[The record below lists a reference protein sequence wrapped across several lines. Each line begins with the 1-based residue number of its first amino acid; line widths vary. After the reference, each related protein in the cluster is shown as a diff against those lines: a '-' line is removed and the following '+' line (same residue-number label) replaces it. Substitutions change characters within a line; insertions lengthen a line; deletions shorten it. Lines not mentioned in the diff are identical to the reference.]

1 MPYLHLV
8 PILTKDLGISKPM
21 DNFKINPDSIMVSG
35 GKVHHQEP
43 MLTQILGKIMVNT
56 IGNIMVSIVTS
67 IMIIGR
73 QVHHQEPML
82 IQHLANISNNITV
95 NLDLNKIRHL
105 ELMQIQRLDNLMG
118 NQDNNKIQASTSM
131 KIKQGVSLEFQLLH
145 LHQ

>member
-8 PILTKDLGISKPM
+8 PTLTKGLGISKPM
-21 DNFKINPDSIMVSG
+21 DNLKINPDSIMVSSS
-35 GKVHHQEP
+35 KEP
-43 MLTQILGKIMVNT
+43 MLTQILDKIMVNT

-73 QVHHQEPML
+73 QVHHHEPML

-95 NLDLNKIRHL
+95 NPD
-105 ELMQIQRLDNLMG
+105 LMQIQRLDNLMG

>member
-8 PILTKDLGISKPM
+8 PILTKGLGISKPM
-21 DNFKINPDSIMVSG
+21 DNLKINPDSIMVSSS
-35 GKVHHQEP
+35 KEP
-43 MLTQILGKIMVNT
+43 MLIQILGKIMVNT

-73 QVHHQEPML
+73 QVHHHEPML

-145 LHQ
+145 PHQ

>member
-8 PILTKDLGISKPM
+8 PILTKGLGISKPM
-21 DNFKINPDSIMVSG
+21 DNFKINPDSIMVSSS
-35 GKVHHQEP
+35 KEP

>member
-8 PILTKDLGISKPM
+8 PILTKGLGISKPM
-21 DNFKINPDSIMVSG
+21 DNLKINPDSIMVSSS
-35 GKVHHQEP
+35 KEP

-73 QVHHQEPML
+73 QVHHHEPML

-95 NLDLNKIRHL
+95 NLDLNKIPHL

>member
-8 PILTKDLGISKPM
+8 PILTKGLGISKPM
-21 DNFKINPDSIMVSG
+21 DNLKINLDSIMVSSS
-35 GKVHHQEP
+35 KVHHQEP

-73 QVHHQEPML
+73 PML

-95 NLDLNKIRHL
+95 NRDLNKIRHL

>member
-1 MPYLHLV
+1 
-8 PILTKDLGISKPM
+8 M
-21 DNFKINPDSIMVSG
+21 DNLKIKLDSIMVSSS
-35 GKVHHQEP
+35 KVHHQEP
-43 MLTQILGKIMVNT
+43 MRTQISGKIMVNT
-56 IGNIMVSIVTS
+56 IGNIMVSIMTS

-95 NLDLNKIRHL
+95 NPD
-105 ELMQIQRLDNLMG
+105 LMQIQRLDNLMG

>member
-8 PILTKDLGISKPM
+8 PILTKGLGISKPM
-21 DNFKINPDSIMVSG
+21 DNFKINPDSIMVSSS
-35 GKVHHQEP
+35 KEP
-43 MLTQILGKIMVNT
+43 MLIQILGKIMVNT

-73 QVHHQEPML
+73 QVHHHEPML

>member
-8 PILTKDLGISKPM
+8 PILIKGLGISKPM
-21 DNFKINPDSIMVSG
+21 DNLKINLDSIMVSSS
-35 GKVHHQEP
+35 KVHHQEP
-43 MLTQILGKIMVNT
+43 MLIQILSKIMVNT

-73 QVHHQEPML
+73 PML

-95 NLDLNKIRHL
+95 NLDLNNIL
-105 ELMQIQRLDNLMG
+105 ELRQIQRLDNLMG

>member
-8 PILTKDLGISKPM
+8 PILGISKPM

-43 MLTQILGKIMVNT
+43 MLIQILGKIMVNT

-67 IMIIGR
+67 IMIID
-73 QVHHQEPML
+73 EPML

>member
-8 PILTKDLGISKPM
+8 PILIKGLGISKPM
-21 DNFKINPDSIMVSG
+21 DNLKINLDSIMVSSS
-35 GKVHHQEP
+35 KVHHQEP
-43 MLTQILGKIMVNT
+43 MLIQILSKIMVNT

-67 IMIIGR
+67 IMIIGK
-73 QVHHQEPML
+73 EPML

-95 NLDLNKIRHL
+95 NLDLNNIL
-105 ELMQIQRLDNLMG
+105 ELRQIQRLDNLMG

>member
-8 PILTKDLGISKPM
+8 PILIKGLGISKPM
-21 DNFKINPDSIMVSG
+21 DNLKINLDSIMVSSS
-35 GKVHHQEP
+35 KVHHQEP
-43 MLTQILGKIMVNT
+43 MRTQISGKIMVNT

-73 QVHHQEPML
+73 QVHHHEPML

>member
-8 PILTKDLGISKPM
+8 PILTKGLGISKPM
-21 DNFKINPDSIMVSG
+21 DNLKINLDSIMVSSS
-35 GKVHHQEP
+35 KVHHQEP
-43 MLTQILGKIMVNT
+43 MLIQILSKIMVNT

-67 IMIIGR
+67 IMIIGK
-73 QVHHQEPML
+73 EPML

-95 NLDLNKIRHL
+95 NLDLNNIL
-105 ELMQIQRLDNLMG
+105 ELRQIQRLDNLMG

>member
-8 PILTKDLGISKPM
+8 PILTKGLGISKPM
-21 DNFKINPDSIMVSG
+21 DNFKINPDSVMVSG

-56 IGNIMVSIVTS
+56 IGNIMVSIVTN
-67 IMIIGR
+67 
-73 QVHHQEPML
+73 ML

-95 NLDLNKIRHL
+95 NLDLNKIL
-105 ELMQIQRLDNLMG
+105 ELVQIQRLDNLMG